1 MPRLEPLA
9 GLGWRQWRVV
19 IARVAASV
27 GQNRLN
33 LISAGIA
40 FFAMLAVFPA
50 IGAVIAIYSYV
61 ADPAVILD
69 HIAMLAAFVPEEV
82 HDLLTAQMVRILL
95 SEQGNSGLAGLIGLG
110 FAMWSARAGVAALI
124 DGVAI
129 VHGGAERRSFFAH
142 LGIAFMLTGLLV
154 GVVLV
159 ALAAV
164 VITPAI
170 LAFLALGPYAEAAVQ
185 LIRWAVAIT
194 AIIVGIGAL
203 YQFGPRRAHRASD
216 VWITHGAVTASLLWI
231 AGSVAFSQYL
241 SNFGN
246 YNEVYG
252 SLGAVIAL
260 IMWFFVSAFAV
271 LLGAALD
278 VEIATVRNSNARSEP
293 APDLSGSAETQPDPQ
308 TPQG

>member
-1 MPRLEPLA
+1 MRFDLFPP
-9 GLGWRQWRVV
+9 LGWRGWRRVFAGV
-19 IARVAASV
+19 IASIGA
-27 GQNRLN
+27 NRLN
-33 LISAGIA
+33 LIAAGIA

-61 ADPAVILD
+61 ADPAVVLD

-95 SEQGNSGLAGLIGLG
+95 SEEGNSGLAGAVGLG

-124 DGVAI
+124 DGVSI
-129 VHGGAERRSFFAH
+129 VHGGAERRAFFAH
-142 LGIAFMLTGLLV
+142 LGMALALTGLLV
-154 GVVLV
+154 GVVIV

-164 VITPAI
+164 VITPAV
-170 LAFLALGPYAEAAVQ
+170 LAFLALGPFAEAAIQ
-185 LIRWAVAIT
+185 LVRWSVAIG
-194 AIIVGIGAL
+194 AVIIGIGAL
-203 YQFGPRRAHRASD
+203 YQFGPRRSNRASNA
-216 VWITHGAVTASLLWI
+216 WISFGAVVASLLWI
-231 AGSVAFSQYL
+231 AGSASFSKYL

-260 IMWFFVSAFAV
+260 IMWFFLSAFAV

-278 VEIATVRNSNARSEP
+278 VEIAKVRKFKSPLAPEP
-293 APDLSGSAETQPDPQ
+293 DQPGSAEMPPAPQ
-308 TPQG
+308 TPQH